1 MSETPILDPVEDA
14 GATNTTPEGSGT
26 GEQDSAPQNR
36 EARYRVERNEAREQ
50 LAAAELRLV
59 QLQTRELHRLAGEI
73 LAVPSDIALSGKPLS
88 DFLTP
93 EGWVDKSA
101 VEAAAREV
109 AQARP
114 GLATYQPAH
123 DPSQGLSGTTQHTP
137 SWDGLF
143 GLGR

>member
-1 MSETPILDPVEDA
+1 MSETPILDPADDA
-14 GATNTTPEGSGT
+14 GGTNTTPEGDDT
-26 GEQDSAPQNR
+26 GEQGSAPQNR

-59 QLQTRELHRLAGEI
+59 RLQTAELHRLAGSI
-73 LAVPSDIALSGKPLS
+73 LSAPEDISLAGKPLA

-93 EGWVDKSA
+93 EGWVDRSA

-109 AQARP
+109 AAARP
-114 GLATYQPAH
+114 GLAKAQPAH
-123 DPSQGLSGTTQHTP
+123 DLSQGLSGTTQHTP

>member
-1 MSETPILDPVEDA
+1 MSDTPILDPVDDA
-14 GATNTTPEGSGT
+14 VAANTTPEGKET

-59 QLQTRELHRLAGEI
+59 QLQTMELHRLAGSI
-73 LAVPSDIALSGKPLS
+73 LSAPEDITLAGKPLA

-93 EGWVDKSA
+93 EGWVDRAA

-109 AQARP
+109 AQTRP
-114 GLATYQPAH
+114 GLAKYQPGY
-123 DPSQGLSGTTQHTP
+123 DPSQGHGIPAARTAGWAALLEP
-137 SWDGLF
+137 
-143 GLGR
+143 

>member
-1 MSETPILDPVEDA
+1 MSDTPILDPVEDA
-14 GATNTTPEGSGT
+14 GATNTTPEYDT
-26 GEQDSAPQNR
+26 EAQDSAPQNR

-50 LAAAELRLV
+50 LATAELRLV
-59 QLQTRELHRLAGEI
+59 QLQTTELHRLAGEI
-73 LAVPSDIALSGKPLS
+73 LSAPEDISLAGKPLA

-114 GLATYQPAH
+114 GLAKYQPGY
-123 DPSQGLSGTTQHTP
+123 DPSQGHGIPATRTAGWGALLEP
-137 SWDGLF
+137 
-143 GLGR
+143 

>member
-14 GATNTTPEGSGT
+14 GATNTTPEGNGT

-59 QLQTRELHRLAGEI
+59 QLQTAELHRLAGEI
-73 LAVPSDIALSGKPLS
+73 LSAPEDITLAGKPLA
-88 DFLTP
+88 DFLTV
-93 EGWVDKSA
+93 EGRVDRAA

-109 AQARP
+109 AQTRP
-114 GLATYQPAH
+114 GLAKYQPGY
-123 DPSQGLSGTTQHTP
+123 DPSQGHGVPGTPTAGWAALLEP
-137 SWDGLF
+137 
-143 GLGR
+143 

>member
-14 GATNTTPEGSGT
+14 GATNTTPEGNGT

-59 QLQTRELHRLAGEI
+59 QLQTAELHRLAGEI
-73 LAVPSDIALSGKPLS
+73 LSAPEDINLAGKPLA

-93 EGWVDKSA
+93 EGWVDRAA

-114 GLATYQPAH
+114 GLAKYQPGY
-123 DPSQGLSGTTQHTP
+123 DPSQGYGIPGTRTAGWAALLEP
-137 SWDGLF
+137 
-143 GLGR
+143 